1 MTSGSRRAQRASDD
15 TVTESIG
22 TDSCSC
28 YARSL
33 GGPRKPY
40 ANLFWFTG
48 SAWNVHPHAVPQ
60 LVQQIADTFREL
72 QEFRFIQARLELEG
86 VGTAIER

>member
-1 MTSGSRRAQRASDD
+1 M
-15 TVTESIG
+15 
-22 TDSCSC
+22 
-28 YARSL
+28 
-33 GGPRKPY
+33 
-40 ANLFWFTG
+40 
-48 SAWNVHPHAVPQ
+48 HPHAVPQ